1 MIVIFTIP
9 NFKYFF
15 PKKLVTIH
23 HAILKAESKNIGQQ
37 TSLNMVGIKY
47 EQDHIGITLSL
58 SSVTWNY

>member
-47 EQDHIGITLSL
+47 
-58 SSVTWNY
+58 